1 MFLRRTLRANNTA
14 NSFHRFLSHKV
25 FPDAKSAVAD
35 IADGS
40 KLCVGGFGVCGLP
53 ENLIEALS
61 KQGAK
66 DLVCV
71 SNNAGLD
78 DAGLGEYLHQKKE
91 HSIPLVL
98 RFT

>member
-1 MFLRRTLRANNTA
+1 MFLRRSIVTRVNPVR
-14 NSFHRFLSHKV
+14 RFLSSKV
-25 FPDAKSAVAD
+25 FPDATSAVAD
-35 IADGS
+35 IKDGS

-78 DAGLGEYLHQKKE
+78 DAGLGKCA
-91 HSIPLVL
+91 SIWKIL
-98 RFT
+98 R